1 MRLCFEL
8 AKLQQFPEFHLTS
21 PSQLG
26 HVRCLF
32 ELIDPKIKS
41 SGWGEIEDSRII
53 TEFPI
58 THREGGRLTGNGRRA
73 NPLFADYVLSYKNLN
88 LAVVEAKKEDLNY
101 TTGLEQAKSYAEKL
115 KLPMKMLHSSRI
127 S

>member
-1 MRLCFEL
+1 MSRNEG
-8 AKLQQFPEFHLTS
+8 QT
-21 PSQLG
+21 
-26 HVRCLF
+26 RF

-73 NPLFADYVLSYKNLN
+73 NPLFADYVLAYKNLN
-88 LAVVEAKKEDLNY
+88 LAVVEAKKEVLNY

-115 KLPMKMLHSSRI
+115 KLPFAYATNGKK
-127 S
+127 